1 MNNHGQCVTQHGK
14 RHLLAASLILA
25 LGVSAAASAADN
37 SAQAW
42 ATTRTEAF
50 QSSTAQFEG
59 YAEDG
64 QTVSIAVS
72 LKPRDPEALNEF
84 TRELFRPNSLVYHRF
99 LTREQS
105 EATFS
110 PTAEQAEAVAAYL
123 TKQGFTNVEIAPNRL
138 LVTADGDVGK
148 ARAAFRTSIARFNVR
163 GVHGIANDT
172 AVQVPAALSQ
182 IDQVVGLDTTQTMHT
197 YSLPA
202 DQLKPAY
209 VTTSTGGHGYYPQ
222 EFATV
227 YHAGTV
233 ARASNTAAAV
243 IGWGSMTNAAADLA
257 HLISDKGL
265 PAVPTSIVATASSS
279 DDSGQVE
286 WGMDAQ
292 AITGVSGGVK
302 SLTFY
307 TSGTNSNAA
316 ILKAINRAVSDNTAK
331 VLNMSWGAAECG
343 STTKGFADS
352 AFQLGVSQGQT
363 FVASSGDNGSYPCN
377 APENGAY
384 GSKTILSVSYP
395 SSSPYVVGVGGTTL
409 NTDTSDNYISE
420 TSWPYSGGGT
430 STAEKTPAWQSGAH
444 RQVPD
449 LAFDAD
455 WDNSPII
462 FYLTKSTGAGV
473 SQSGYYANGG
483 TSLAAP
489 LFSGS
494 WARLESANS
503 NQIGFA
509 PPAIYAY
516 AKSTTTPL
524 PLHDVASGTNGGYSA
539 TKGYDLAT
547 GWGSFDIQAVATF
560 ITNNP
565 GFIQAS
571 NP

>member
-1 MNNHGQCVTQHGK
+1 MQNHGQRAKHHGE
-14 RHLLAASLILA
+14 RRLLAASLILA
-25 LGVSAAASAADN
+25 LSVPFAASAAD
-37 SAQAW
+37 SSTQAW
-42 ATTRTEAF
+42 ASTRTEAF
-50 QSSTAQFEG
+50 QSGAAQFQG

-72 LKPRDPEALNEF
+72 LKVRDPDALNNY
-84 TRELFRPNSLVYHRF
+84 THELFRPNSLVYHRF
-99 LTREQS
+99 LTKEQS

-123 TKQGFTNVEIAPNRL
+123 KKQGFTNVEIAPNRL
-138 LVTADGDVGK
+138 VVTADGDVGK
-148 ARAAFRTSIARFNVR
+148 ARSAFRTTIARFNVQ
-163 GVHGIANDT
+163 GVNGIANDS
-172 AVQVPAALSQ
+172 AVQVPAELSQ
-182 IDQVVGLDTTQTMHT
+182 IDQVVGLDTTQKMQT

-202 DQLKPAY
+202 AQLKPAY
-209 VTTSTGGHGYYPQ
+209 VTTSSGGHGYYPQ

-243 IGWGSMTNAAADLA
+243 IGWGSMTNAQADLA
-257 HLISDKGL
+257 HFISDKGL
-265 PAVPTSIVATASSS
+265 PAVPSSIVATASSS

-286 WGMDAQ
+286 WAMDAQ

-307 TSGTNSNAA
+307 TSGTNSNSA
-316 ILKAINRAVSDNTAK
+316 ILKALNRAVSDNTAK

-352 AFQLGVSQGQT
+352 VFQLGVSQGQT

-377 APENGAY
+377 ASANGAY

-395 SSSPYVVGVGGTTL
+395 ASSPYVAAVGGTTL
-409 NTDTSDNYISE
+409 NTDTSDNYVSE

-430 STAEKTPAWQSGAH
+430 STAEATPSWQTGAH

-455 WDNSPII
+455 WDKSPII
-462 FYLTKSTGAGV
+462 FYLTKSSTSGV
-473 SQSGYYANGG
+473 GTSGYYANGG

-494 WARLESANS
+494 WARLESANA
-503 NQIGFA
+503 NAIGFA

-547 GWGSFDIQAVATF
+547 GWGSFDIQAVANF
-560 ITNNP
+560 ITANP
-565 GFIQAS
+565 GFINAS